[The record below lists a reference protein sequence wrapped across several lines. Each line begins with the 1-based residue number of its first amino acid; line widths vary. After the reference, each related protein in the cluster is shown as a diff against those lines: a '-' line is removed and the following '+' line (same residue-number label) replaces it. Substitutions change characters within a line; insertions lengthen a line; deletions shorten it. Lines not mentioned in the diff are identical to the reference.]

1 MDLFRWFAWPFR
13 RDQEAHVSESP
24 DVPAAGGSVARGPRF
39 QGEFTPQN
47 LAFDSN
53 LQEFAQRVA
62 YICGLESA
70 GKITP
75 NDAHAQIRDLYEEL
89 ARTHRGLGIGET
101 EDG

>member
-1 MDLFRWFAWPFR
+1 MPT
-13 RDQEAHVSESP
+13 RDEFLTPRA
-24 DVPAAGGSVARGPRF
+24 RF

-62 YICGLESA
+62 YICGLETA

-75 NDAHAQIRDLYEEL
+75 TEAHDQIRDLYEQL
-89 ARTHRGLGIGET
+89 ARTKKGLGIGEP
-101 EDG
+101 EA